1 MHLNLNVQSFVFER
15 DLVALLMEIEEFKGS
30 WKAYGN
36 LAPARLTE
44 LKRIATIESIG
55 SSTRIEGANLSD
67 AEVARIM
74 AGLSTQSFRTRDE
87 QEVAGYALL
96 MNEIFESWEEM
107 PLTENIIRQMHSL
120 LMRKS
125 DKDERHRGE
134 YKHVENNVAAF
145 DREGRQIGVVF
156 ETASAF
162 ETPRLMEELVQWT
175 NLELSGNRLP
185 ALIIIGMFVVIFLA
199 IHPFEDGNGR
209 LSRALTVLL
218 LLRAGY
224 VYAPYSSLESVIE
237 GSKES
242 YYIALRATQRTL
254 GNEDP
259 DWNVWM
265 RYFLKALVKQVRS
278 LKVKIEG
285 EHLLK
290 TMPEISLRIIELL
303 KEHGSLGIAD
313 AERLLSINKYTLR
326 AHFKNLTSDGY
337 LIKIGKG
344 PATKYALAAYSAEE
358 IGRH

>member
-1 MHLNLNVQSFVFER
+1 MKLVLNANSFVFER
-15 DLVALLMEIEEFKGS
+15 ELVLLLMEIEEFKGS

-36 LAPARLTE
+36 LAPERLTE

-55 SSTRIEGANLSD
+55 SSTRIEGAKLTD
-67 AEVARIM
+67 GEVARIM
-74 AGLSTQSFRTRDE
+74 AGLSTESFRTRDE

-107 PLTENIIRQMHSL
+107 PLSENIIRQMHSL

-134 YKHVENNVAAF
+134 YKHVENHVAAF
-145 DREGRQIGVVF
+145 DSDGRQIGIVF

-175 NLELSGNRLP
+175 NLELSENRLP
-185 ALIIIGMFVVIFLA
+185 PLIIIGMFVAAFLA

-237 GSKES
+237 ASKES

-254 GNEDP
+254 GEPEP
-259 DWNVWM
+259 DWNIWM
-265 RYFLKALVKQVRS
+265 RYFLKALVKQVHN
-278 LKVKIEG
+278 LKAKIEG

-290 TMPEISLRIIELL
+290 AMPEISLRIIELL
-303 KEHGSLGIAD
+303 RAHGTLSIAET
-313 AERLLSINKYTLR
+313 ERLIPINRNTLR
-326 AHFKNLTSDGY
+326 AHFKVLTKDGY
-337 LIKIGKG
+337 LIKTGKG
-344 PATKYALAAYSAEE
+344 PATRYALAAYSA
-358 IGRH
+358 GRVAP